1 MVSYD
6 ARRRQRG
13 DGMGTFEGQG
23 ANRTSRATS
32 LALMA
37 LLAAAASV
45 FPAMDPDTYFH
56 LAIGRDIA
64 SAGWVPRTESL
75 CFWAEGEPFV
85 NHEWLF
91 DLAAWW
97 AYDVGGEIGV
107 SVLRALLSG
116 LLFALAGMLALRL
129 GAAPSMAF
137 AAAVTFLPIYRMSLE
152 VRPHLAAYALAAA
165 CLLVIINRPVTW
177 ARTLGLAALTV
188 LWANTHGSFPLAV
201 AIAGLWVLM
210 PSTGDST
217 PGPERLR
224 RLGVTGVV
232 ALATLVNPWG
242 IGLIET
248 VLHHTDR
255 RILDLVPEWWPVS
268 WGDLPAF
275 DALFLALIGGTLLS
289 FLSRANRT
297 RLADLALVLLFL
309 IPAATSQKFT
319 LGLAVGLGPV
329 LAANGTRALAGNPRW
344 AGRLG
349 LGLSAAALGIAVTL
363 SSAIPPGPRLGP
375 GFDRDQ
381 TPADALAWAADVG
394 LHGRW
399 FQPIDQGG
407 FLAWAG
413 TDTRPIVD
421 GRTYVHGV
429 DRILAY
435 VGALADP
442 DAFRRM
448 HRTLAFDAVLADYHD
463 PAFPRLVEALRTD
476 PAWTLGWLDS
486 RFAVFLPTRAVIAS
500 QERVKAFT
508 ALRPEASPLYL
519 FDLDPATAQAARA
532 EASRVE
538 STPQGRELAWLAQ
551 GLLDLRGAG
560 LGWEPMAALSRN
572 ADPAACEQAESR
584 LALLVTRRPD
594 VPMYRYFLAIA
605 QACGGRCAEASRHL
619 ERIPDFPDARR
630 LARRIAQGECG
641 LNP

>member
-1 MVSYD
+1 
-6 ARRRQRG
+6 
-13 DGMGTFEGQG
+13 MGTIEGQG
-23 ANRTSRATS
+23 TKWTTRAIG

-37 LLAAAASV
+37 LLAAAASL

-97 AYDVGGEIGV
+97 AYELGGDIGV
-107 SVLRALLSG
+107 SVLRAGLSAM
-116 LLFALAGMLALRL
+116 LFALAGMLALRL
-129 GAAPSMAF
+129 GATLPMAF
-137 AAAVTFLPIYRMSLE
+137 AASVAFLPIYRMSLE

-165 CLLVIINRPVTW
+165 CLLVVVHRPVTW
-177 ARTLGLAALTV
+177 SRTLGLAALTV

-210 PSTGDST
+210 PPAGDLK

-224 RLGVTGVV
+224 RLGAAGAV

-248 VLHHTDR
+248 VLHHTDP
-255 RILDLVPEWWPVS
+255 RILELVPEWWPVS

-275 DALFLALIGGTLLS
+275 DALFLALVGGTLVS

-297 RLADLALVLLFL
+297 RLSDLAMALLFL

-329 LAANGTRALAGNPRW
+329 LAANGTRVLAGNPRV
-344 AGRLG
+344 ARRLG
-349 LGLSAAALGIAVTL
+349 LGLSAAALGVAVIL
-363 SSAIPPGPRLGP
+363 SAAIPPGTRLGP

-413 TDTRPIVD
+413 TDTRPVVD

-442 DAFRRM
+442 EAFRRM
-448 HRTLAFDAVLADYHD
+448 HRALDFNAVLADYHD
-463 PAFPRLVEALRTD
+463 PAFPRLVDALQTD

-486 RFAVFLPTRAVIAS
+486 RFAVFVPTRIADS
-500 QERVKAFT
+500 SLGRIKAFT
-508 ALRPEASPLYL
+508 ALRPEANPLYL
-519 FDLDPATAQAARA
+519 FELDPVTAQAARA
-532 EASRVE
+532 EATRVD
-538 STPQGRELAWLAQ
+538 TAPQGRELALLAE
-551 GLLDLRGAG
+551 GLLDLREAG
-560 LGWEPMAALSRN
+560 LGWEPLAALSPQATR
-572 ADPAACEQAESR
+572 PACKRAESH
-584 LALLVTRRPD
+584 LTTLVNRRPD

-605 QACGGRCAEASRHL
+605 QACDGRCVEAKHQL

-630 LARRIAQGECG
+630 LEHRIVQGECG
-641 LNP
+641 VNP